1 MKLLYFAEIKD
12 ILERTSEEIDLSY
25 DITVD
30 EFLIDLFERY
40 PQIKAKQFQ
49 IAINEEFVQ
58 QDDIVHPN
66 DTVALIPPVSGG

>member
-40 PQIKAKQFQ
+40 PQIKDKQFQ
-49 IAINEEFVQ
+49 IAINEELVQ

>member
-12 ILERTSEEIDLSY
+12 ILEKTSEEIDLSY

-30 EFLIDLFERY
+30 EFLTDLFERY
-40 PQIKAKQFQ
+40 PQIKDKQFQ
-49 IAINEEFVQ
+49 VAVNEEFVQ
-58 QDDIVHPN
+58 HDDIVHPN

>member
-40 PQIKAKQFQ
+40 PQIKDKQFQ

>member
-1 MKLLYFAEIKD
+1 MKILYFAEIKD
-12 ILERTSEEIDLSY
+12 ILEKTSEEIDLSY

-30 EFLIDLFERY
+30 EFLTDLFERY
-40 PQIKAKQFQ
+40 PQIKDKQFQ

>member
-30 EFLIDLFERY
+30 E
-40 PQIKAKQFQ
+40 
-49 IAINEEFVQ
+49 
-58 QDDIVHPN
+58 
-66 DTVALIPPVSGG
+66 

>member
-40 PQIKAKQFQ
+40 PQIKDKQFQ

-58 QDDIVHPN
+58 QDDMVHPN

>member
-12 ILERTSEEIDLSY
+12 ILEKTSEEIDLSY

-30 EFLIDLFERY
+30 EFLTDLFERY
-40 PQIKAKQFQ
+40 PQIKDKQFQ

-58 QDDIVHPN
+58 QDDIVHLN

>member
-12 ILERTSEEIDLSY
+12 ILEKTSEEIYLSY

-30 EFLIDLFERY
+30 EFLTDLFERY
-40 PQIKAKQFQ
+40 PQIKDKQFQ
-49 IAINEEFVQ
+49 IAVNEEFVQ
-58 QDDIVHPN
+58 YDDIVHPN